1 MAGLPNCRLMQPKN
15 PTCPT
20 ALTSFCKMS
29 MQNAAS
35 LRTAT
40 QTGQTLLLNRDT
52 AFVISGL
59 PHIVLLGEQGN
70 EADFAAHVTSR
81 PRRRR
86 TRAGVG
92 SGMLG
97 IWGAGNA
104 EGVKGRVGGGGRSG
118 RHSAGG
124 VNLRGPYRQRRR
136 GQRSRRRHF
145 GSTITTARK
154 TPEGKEGCHFRRSS
168 SLAPAAVTASIT
180 KASTAHHQYA
190 RYPGNGRT
198 GGRRGRIV
206 SPPPSPLT
214 GLPGGHWSAGGMRRC
229 FMGFCPG
236 VPQPNKKKR
245 PAPSSSC

>member
-118 RHSAGG
+118 R
-124 VNLRGPYRQRRR
+124 QRRR
-136 GQRSRRRHF
+136 GRRRRRRHF

-154 TPEGKEGCHFRRSS
+154 TPEGKEGCHFPRSS
-168 SLAPAAVTASIT
+168 SLAPTAVTASIT
-180 KASTAHHQYA
+180 
-190 RYPGNGRT
+190 
-198 GGRRGRIV
+198 
-206 SPPPSPLT
+206 
-214 GLPGGHWSAGGMRRC
+214 
-229 FMGFCPG
+229 
-236 VPQPNKKKR
+236 
-245 PAPSSSC
+245 

>member
-1 MAGLPNCRLMQPKN
+1 MGGRGGRFEWSGIAGCFGLKSSWLESVFRIKEVLVMGWGSDRPVFSLGEQRMEKSLEDITGGQPSLQHLGTNQQASSILILAPDIPHSGGSKQPRWRERIRFRASVMAGLPNCRLMQPEN

-70 EADFAAHVTSR
+70 EADFAAHVTPR

-104 EGVKGRVGGGGRSG
+104 EGG
-118 RHSAGG
+118 
-124 VNLRGPYRQRRR
+124 
-136 GQRSRRRHF
+136 
-145 GSTITTARK
+145 
-154 TPEGKEGCHFRRSS
+154 EG
-168 SLAPAAVTASIT
+168 
-180 KASTAHHQYA
+180 
-190 RYPGNGRT
+190 
-198 GGRRGRIV
+198 
-206 SPPPSPLT
+206 
-214 GLPGGHWSAGGMRRC
+214 
-229 FMGFCPG
+229 
-236 VPQPNKKKR
+236 
-245 PAPSSSC
+245 